1 MREIQSD
8 ASAVARST
16 TIAAICWILAGIVY
30 LLAEA
35 ITASAFP
42 HYSYAMNYISDLGV
56 PDVEMLGDRAIDSPL
71 HMVINMAFVVQGL
84 LFAAASICM
93 VRGSRLPLRV
103 PIIVFALFHALGMVL
118 IAVVNGGQHNN
129 ELGLGWVHLL
139 GALFAFLGG
148 HLTAICVGISL
159 LLSRRSSFGRPSRLL
174 GVISVVIG
182 LIGILG
188 IVMLQVDVRAVPRTV
203 LPDGVWERI
212 GMYAIIVWEIGY
224 GALLLSRLRT
234 HTPLSDRSATA
245 LN

>member
-1 MREIQSD
+1 MREIQSN
-8 ASAVARST
+8 ASAGARST
-16 TIAAICWILAGIVY
+16 AIAAICWILAGIVY

-56 PDVEMLGDRAIDSPL
+56 PDVETLGNRAIDSPL
-71 HMVINMAFVVQGL
+71 HMVINIAFVAQGL
-84 LFAAASICM
+84 MFAAGSICM
-93 VRGSRLPLRV
+93 VRGSRLPLRL
-103 PIIVFALFHALGMVL
+103 PIIIFAFFHALGMVL

-148 HLTAICVGISL
+148 HLTAICVGAS
-159 LLSRRSSFGRPSRLL
+159 LLSRRRSSPDRASRLI
-174 GVISVVIG
+174 GVMSLVIG

-188 IVMLQVDVRAVPRTV
+188 IVMLQIDVRAVPRTV

-224 GALLLSRLRT
+224 GAVLLSRLRT
-234 HTPLSDRSATA
+234 HTALLDRSTTA

>member
-93 VRGSRLPLRV
+93 VRGSRLPLRL

-129 ELGLGWVHLL
+129 ELGLGWIHLL
-139 GALFAFLGG
+139 GAFLAFFGG
-148 HLTAICVGISL
+148 HLTAICFGISL
-159 LLSRRSSFGRPSRLL
+159 LKDRSSHLMRGRIL
-174 GVISVVIG
+174 GVISIVCG

-188 IVMLQVDVRAVPRTV
+188 IVMLQVDVRAVPGTL
-203 LPDGVWERI
+203 LPDGAWERI
-212 GMYAIIVWEIGY
+212 GMYAIIVWELTFGIV
-224 GALLLSRLRT
+224 LLARGRL
-234 HTPLSDRSATA
+234 TPLSESPISA
-245 LN
+245 LH

>member
-1 MREIQSD
+1 MPWEWCS
-8 ASAVARST
+8 
-16 TIAAICWILAGIVY
+16 
-30 LLAEA
+30 
-35 ITASAFP
+35 
-42 HYSYAMNYISDLGV
+42 
-56 PDVEMLGDRAIDSPL
+56 
-71 HMVINMAFVVQGL
+71 
-84 LFAAASICM
+84 
-93 VRGSRLPLRV
+93 LPWS
-103 PIIVFALFHALGMVL
+103 
-118 IAVVNGGQHNN
+118 NGGQHNN

-224 GALLLSRLRT
+224 GALLAQHDCART
-234 HTPLSDRSATA
+234 RPCRTRSATA